1 MQKVNVLY
9 VITKLELG
17 GAQKQLLSLIRH
29 LDRARFSSFLFTAK
43 DGLLVSEAALIEG
56 LTLIKSESL
65 ERPINLWRDLLAII
79 EIFRCIKKNKI
90 TIVHTHSSK
99 AGILGRLAAK
109 LSGVKLILHTVH
121 GWPFHDYQP
130 GLARKLFLGLERFAA
145 KFTDK
150 IIVVSGYDKEK
161 GIANRVTA
169 KDGYALIHYGIV
181 YADFTGDG
189 RDVRKELKIGPD
201 DLVVT
206 NISCFKPQKSPLD
219 FIRLAALVAPLF
231 SQIKF
236 LLVGNGV
243 LRVKVER
250 LIKKLNLEKQMVLTG
265 WRRDIPEILAASDV
279 LVLNSRWEGL
289 PVVVL
294 EALSSGCPVVATG
307 GVAEVVL
314 EGRTGCLVQPGD
326 IFRMQ
331 EQLLALLKSA
341 DLRKEMGGSGRKM
354 LGTDF
359 SLEQMLE
366 SHHKLYADCLK
377 TRHPAISDWPV
388 FALRKGG

>member
-1 MQKVNVLY
+1 MQKANVLY

-29 LDRARFSSFLFTAK
+29 LDRVRFSPFLFTAK
-43 DGLLVSEAALIEG
+43 DGLLVSEAEQIEG

-65 ERPINLWRDLLAII
+65 GRSINLWRDLLAII
-79 EIFRCIKKNKI
+79 EICRCIKKNKI

-109 LSGVKLILHTVH
+109 LSGAKVILHTVH

-130 GLARKLFLGLERFAA
+130 GIIRKLFLGLERFAA

-169 KDGYALIHYGIV
+169 KDGYVLIHYGIV
-181 YADFTGDG
+181 YADFTGDL
-189 RDVRKELKIGPD
+189 RDVRKELEISPD

-219 FIRLAALVAPLF
+219 FIRLAALIAPLF

-236 LLVGNGV
+236 LLVGDGV

-250 LIKKLNLEKQMVLTG
+250 LIKKLNLEKQVVLTG

-294 EALSSGCPVVATG
+294 EALSSGCPVVATATG

-314 EGRTGCLVQPGD
+314 EGRTGFLIKPGD

-331 EQLLALLKSA
+331 ERLSVLLKSA
-341 DLRKEMGGSGRKM
+341 DLRKEMGENGRESLGSN
-354 LGTDF
+354 F
-359 SLEQMLE
+359 SLEEMVRNHQD
-366 SHHKLYADCLK
+366 LYADCLK
-377 TRHPAISDWPV
+377 A
-388 FALRKGG
+388 